1 MRLNRHHG
9 QCYYWLHNKCEFFQ
23 VGEDKICQAINKRNE
38 EGDVGLK
45 ATSAPPPTV
54 FWLGQDLLPH

>member
-1 MRLNRHHG
+1 MDSSPGGGVLGGELLQFR
-9 QCYYWLHNKCEFFQ
+9 

-45 ATSAPPPTV
+45 ATSAPPPTSKDTNSWQTLE
-54 FWLGQDLLPH
+54 FAN